1 MRLTAHKATPSAGVA
16 AQPLAAVALDSGPSV
31 GVAVGVGRLAAHL
44 FFSHSGCC
52 WLGSFFRRLRAEA
65 FVINRLGGAPK
76 AGAASRARGWIT
88 PVELRDA

>member
-44 FFSHSGCC
+44 FFSRIECC
-52 WLGSFFRRLRAEA
+52 WLDRFFHWLRAEA

-76 AGAASRARGWIT
+76 AGYSILG
-88 PVELRDA
+88 EKDN